1 MKNIGQIRLLAML
14 ILAITMLIVVCRKH
28 NAKATGDLHPLSEV
42 QPEDMP
48 RIPSTNCPPS
58 PKVLVP
64 KVSAAE
70 RPLSQTGVP
79 KTDVAASDAIADF
92 ADANRGGEGGGTFS
106 ELNQLMDELLDRPV
120 IPADYGATM
129 VALYRDA
136 SNDTIVRDFAV
147 QHIGLYAQSLNRSGA
162 YDPDSEDARQCR
174 DALLAATAETK
185 TIIAAAAFRALS
197 DVSAFDP
204 HIDNLRLDAMLV
216 SCVGDAAASIAA
228 RVMAAQLCGERGMA
242 SSRIA
247 LERLSD
253 NPDTPESL
261 QRSAKWALE
270 QLANTNR

>member
-79 KTDVAASDAIADF
+79 KTDVVASDTIADF
-92 ADANRGGEGGGTFS
+92 ADANRGGDDGGTFS

-136 SNDTIVRDFAV
+136 SNDAIVRDFAV
-147 QHIGLYAQSLNRSGA
+147 QHIGLYAQALNRSGA
-162 YDPDSEDARQCR
+162 YDPDSEDACLCR

-185 TIIAAAAFRALS
+185 TIIAAAAFRALA
-197 DVSAFDP
+197 DISAFDP
-204 HIDNLRLDAMLV
+204 YIDGKRLDAILV
-216 SCVGDAAASIAA
+216 SCVGDSSASPAA
-228 RVMAAQLCGERGMA
+228 RVMAAQLCGERGV
-242 SSRIA
+242 SSAMPTLKGILDDPA
-247 LERLSD
+247 A
-253 NPDTPESL
+253 PEPL
-261 QRSAKWALE
+261 RSAAKWSLSR
-270 QLANTNR
+270 LTGDSP